1 MIKTIRRGA
10 AALLAAIVL
19 TGSLTGCG
27 TWSNTKI
34 VLTTGLTG
42 DQLFKVG
49 KSVCTLPE
57 AMIYVMDYKQQYENA
72 YGVEMWEHDFG
83 GVTLEEYVKDTII
96 AQLASVKAVTLLAK
110 ENNVTLSDAEKEKIS
125 QAAEE
130 YYSALTDEQK
140 KYMKVE
146 KSDVED
152 LYAAHVLSKKVYTE
166 ITKDVNT
173 EVSDDEARIITIQ
186 QIRLDS
192 LDNAESVKAR
202 LDEGRDFGTVA
213 AAYNRDSQTTVTLG
227 RGEKEA
233 AYEEAA
239 FSLENDQISNVIET
253 TDGYYILKCINNFDR
268 DATEANKI
276 TMVEKRRDEEFTE
289 AYETLMADTP
299 SEFNRQKW
307 NKVHFADYSGEAAP
321 NFMTIYTKY
330 LAINPKTEKERA
342 GETLLSVC
350 PAFRAL
356 VSDWSGLNKSEPV
369 RRLSV
374 KRPNTP
380 EEFPPPVLFRPF

>member
-96 AQLASVKAVTLLAK
+96 AQLASIKAVTLLAK

-146 KSDVED
+146 KGDVED
-152 LYAAHVLSKKVYTE
+152 LYTAHVLSKKVYTE

-192 LDNAESVKAR
+192 LDNAEIVKAR
-202 LDEGRDFGTVA
+202 LDEGKDFGTVA

-239 FSLENDQISNVIET
+239 FSLENDQISDVIET
-253 TDGYYILKCINNFDR
+253 TGGYYILKCVNNFDR

-299 SEFNRQKW
+299 SEFNRKKW

-330 LAINPKTEKERA
+330 FGN
-342 GETLLSVC
+342 
-350 PAFRAL
+350 
-356 VSDWSGLNKSEPV
+356 
-369 RRLSV
+369 
-374 KRPNTP
+374 
-380 EEFPPPVLFRPF
+380 

>member
-110 ENNVTLSDAEKEKIS
+110 EKNVTLSDAEKEKIS

-233 AYEEAA
+233 AYEEAS

-307 NKVHFADYSGEAAP
+307 NKVHFADYGGEAAP

-330 LAINPKTEKERA
+330 FGN
-342 GETLLSVC
+342 
-350 PAFRAL
+350 
-356 VSDWSGLNKSEPV
+356 
-369 RRLSV
+369 
-374 KRPNTP
+374 
-380 EEFPPPVLFRPF
+380 

>member
-192 LDNAESVKAR
+192 LDNAEIVKAR
-202 LDEGRDFGTVA
+202 LDEGKDFGTVA

-239 FSLENDQISNVIET
+239 FSLENDQISDVIVHDLVLNIRSQGKDT
-253 TDGYYILKCINNFDR
+253 GQLHGLAQPDKFIADRYFDIFH
-268 DATEANKI
+268 NI
-276 TMVEKRRDEEFTE
+276 SFIQKR
-289 AYETLMADTP
+289 
-299 SEFNRQKW
+299 
-307 NKVHFADYSGEAAP
+307 
-321 NFMTIYTKY
+321 
-330 LAINPKTEKERA
+330 
-342 GETLLSVC
+342 C
-350 PAFRAL
+350 
-356 VSDWSGLNKSEPV
+356 
-369 RRLSV
+369 
-374 KRPNTP
+374 
-380 EEFPPPVLFRPF
+380 

>member
-307 NKVHFADYSGEAAP
+307 NKVHFADYGGEAAP

-330 LAINPKTEKERA
+330 FGN
-342 GETLLSVC
+342 
-350 PAFRAL
+350 
-356 VSDWSGLNKSEPV
+356 
-369 RRLSV
+369 
-374 KRPNTP
+374 
-380 EEFPPPVLFRPF
+380 

>member
-1 MIKTIRRGA
+1 M
-10 AALLAAIVL
+10 
-19 TGSLTGCG
+19 
-27 TWSNTKI
+27 
-34 VLTTGLTG
+34 
-42 DQLFKVG
+42 G

-96 AQLASVKAVTLLAK
+96 AQLASIKAVTLLAK

-299 SEFNRQKW
+299 SEFNRAEVEQSPLCRLQRRSRPQLHDHLHQILRQLIQRQKK
-307 NKVHFADYSGEAAP
+307 NGRGK
-321 NFMTIYTKY
+321 
-330 LAINPKTEKERA
+330 
-342 GETLLSVC
+342 
-350 PAFRAL
+350 
-356 VSDWSGLNKSEPV
+356 
-369 RRLSV
+369 
-374 KRPNTP
+374 
-380 EEFPPPVLFRPF
+380 LF

>member
-96 AQLASVKAVTLLAK
+96 AQLASIKAVTLLAK
-110 ENNVTLSDAEKEKIS
+110 ENNITLSDAEKEKIS

-146 KSDVED
+146 KGDVED
-152 LYAAHVLSKKVYTE
+152 LYTAHVLSKKVYTE

-192 LDNAESVKAR
+192 LDNAEIVKAR
-202 LDEGRDFGTVA
+202 LDEGKDFGTVA

-239 FSLENDQISNVIET
+239 FSLENDQISDVIET
-253 TDGYYILKCINNFDR
+253 TGGYYILKCVNNFDR

-289 AYETLMADTP
+289 AYESLMADTL

-307 NKVHFADYSGEAAP
+307 TKVHFADYSGEAAP

-330 LAINPKTEKERA
+330 FGN
-342 GETLLSVC
+342 
-350 PAFRAL
+350 
-356 VSDWSGLNKSEPV
+356 
-369 RRLSV
+369 
-374 KRPNTP
+374 
-380 EEFPPPVLFRPF
+380 

>member
-1 MIKTIRRGA
+1 MEQY
-10 AALLAAIVL
+10 
-19 TGSLTGCG
+19 
-27 TWSNTKI
+27 KI

-152 LYAAHVLSKKVYTE
+152 LYAAPC
-166 ITKDVNT
+166 
-173 EVSDDEARIITIQ
+173 IIEK
-186 QIRLDS
+186 S
-192 LDNAESVKAR
+192 LH
-202 LDEGRDFGTVA
+202 RDHQRREHG
-213 AAYNRDSQTTVTLG
+213 SQ
-227 RGEKEA
+227 
-233 AYEEAA
+233 
-239 FSLENDQISNVIET
+239 
-253 TDGYYILKCINNFDR
+253 
-268 DATEANKI
+268 
-276 TMVEKRRDEEFTE
+276 RRRST
-289 AYETLMADTP
+289 YHHHPADP
-299 SEFNRQKW
+299 PGQ
-307 NKVHFADYSGEAAP
+307 SG
-321 NFMTIYTKY
+321 
-330 LAINPKTEKERA
+330 
-342 GETLLSVC
+342 
-350 PAFRAL
+350 
-356 VSDWSGLNKSEPV
+356 
-369 RRLSV
+369 
-374 KRPNTP
+374 
-380 EEFPPPVLFRPF
+380 

>member
-96 AQLASVKAVTLLAK
+96 AQLASIKAVTLLAK

-146 KSDVED
+146 KGDVED
-152 LYAAHVLSKKVYTE
+152 LYTAHVLSKKVYTE

-192 LDNAESVKAR
+192 LDNAEIVKAR
-202 LDEGRDFGTVA
+202 LDEGKDFATVA

-239 FSLENDQISNVIET
+239 FSLENDQISDVIET
-253 TDGYYILKCINNFDR
+253 TDGYYILKCVNNFDR

-276 TMVEKRRDEEFTE
+276 TMVEKRRDEKFTE

-299 SEFNRQKW
+299 SEFNRHKW
-307 NKVHFADYSGEAAP
+307 SKVHFADYSGEAAP

-330 LAINPKTEKERA
+330 FGN
-342 GETLLSVC
+342 
-350 PAFRAL
+350 
-356 VSDWSGLNKSEPV
+356 
-369 RRLSV
+369 
-374 KRPNTP
+374 
-380 EEFPPPVLFRPF
+380 